1 MSAPIECPI
10 CMDVIDMGKNS
21 IITDCGHTFHCS
33 CLMQNAAHNG
43 FGCPYC
49 RSTMANEPQ
58 IEEIDDDDSFY
69 NETDPQQEAE
79 EVSDESLTSF
89 RMFTQRLDGEELEEE
104 PEEEAEEEAVEEDE
118 LIPEPAYMV
127 AKLVERGITYEDLV
141 RNALYQEHT
150 EWEYGLTHPEEK
162 RHSSVVYG
170 NFKAIISRYVR
181 EYDDSGPRWGGV
193 APPRALE
200 TPEVAENKT
209 TALPRREFM
218 R

>member
-1 MSAPIECPI
+1 
-10 CMDVIDMGKNS
+10 
-21 IITDCGHTFHCS
+21 
-33 CLMQNAAHNG
+33 
-43 FGCPYC
+43 
-49 RSTMANEPQ
+49 MANEPQ

-79 EVSDESLTSF
+79 EVSDEALTSF

-104 PEEEAEEEAVEEDE
+104 PEEEPEEVLVESVEEDG
-118 LIPEPAYMV
+118 LIPDTEYMSV
-127 AKLVERGITYEDLV
+127 KLMERGITYEDLV

-150 EWEYGLTHPEEK
+150 EWDYGLTHPEEK

-170 NFKAIISRYVR
+170 NFKAIISRYAR
-181 EYDDSGPRWGGV
+181 DYDDSGPRWGGV
-193 APPRALE
+193 APPRSIALE

>member
-1 MSAPIECPI
+1 
-10 CMDVIDMGKNS
+10 MDVIDTAKNS

-49 RSTMANEPQ
+49 RSTMAEKPQ
-58 IEEIDDDDSFY
+58 IQDDDDDSFY
-69 NETDPQQEAE
+69 NDTETQQEAE
-79 EVSDESLTSF
+79 EVSDEALTSF
-89 RMFTQRLDGEELEEE
+89 RMFTQRLDNEEPEEE
-104 PEEEAEEEAVEEDE
+104 PEEEAVEAVDHVEDE
-118 LIPEPAYMV
+118 DLIPEPAYMV
-127 AKLVERGITYEDLV
+127 AKLMERGITYEDLV

-150 EWEYGLTHPEEK
+150 AWDYSSTHPEE
-162 RHSSVVYG
+162 RHHSSVVYG

-181 EYDDSGPRWGGV
+181 EYDDSGPRWCGV
-193 APPRALE
+193 APPRGLE